1 MGILEK
7 VKQLLGLK
15 EIPRERVSV
24 EPVSVYV
31 PNVSSVQS
39 KFIDPRYPR
48 EFLLELEKLILT
60 NPDLAHAH
68 QIFLD
73 LAATDIDIFV
83 DTDEGREEVE
93 KLNESL
99 NLENLA
105 RLLLSQLIIN
115 GAISLEWIVKEDLTG
130 VEKAVRVPVSTVYFV
145 YDEEKDEFQPYQ
157 YVPPK
162 DPIKLNPATYKYYP
176 LLTLD
181 GSPYGIPPFIAAFSV
196 VETQQ
201 AIMENLKAFAE
212 KMGLIGFVDISV
224 PPPQRLPGETEIEY
238 QKRLKEY
245 LEENADLFKE
255 QIQKG
260 IALHYDTTK
269 VEYKEI
275 AGIATSREL
284 IDLVEQWMVS
294 ASKMQP
300 SLLGRTTGST
310 ETWATIAYEQFVRQ
324 LKNMQNL
331 CKEAIEYGLK
341 LHLTLAGAPFSE
353 LEVRFSPPPSLSPE
367 KEAQSRKLDADRI
380 VELAQAGLIT
390 SEEARKELGYD
401 PEEVED

>member
-7 VKQLLGLK
+7 VKELLGIK
-15 EIPRERVSV
+15 EVPKERVSV

-31 PNVSSVQS
+31 PKLSSLQS
-39 KFIDPRYPR
+39 RFIDPRYPR
-48 EFLLELEKLILT
+48 DFLPELEKLILT

-73 LAATDIDIFV
+73 LSATDLDIFV
-83 DTDEGREEVE
+83 DTEEGREEIE
-93 KLNESL
+93 RLNEKI
-99 NLENLA
+99 NFENLS

-115 GAISLEWIVKEDLTG
+115 GAISLEWIVKEDLSG
-130 VEKAVRVPVSTVYFV
+130 IEKAVRVPVSTIYFV
-145 YDEEKDEFQPYQ
+145 YDEETDEFQPYQ

-181 GSPYGIPPFIAAFSV
+181 GSPYGIPPFVAVFST
-196 VETQQ
+196 VEIQQ
-201 AIMENLKAFAE
+201 AVMDNLKAFAE
-212 KMGLIGFVDISV
+212 KMGLIGFVDISI

-245 LEENADLFKE
+245 LEENAELFKE

-260 IALHYDTTK
+260 IALHYDSTK

-275 AGIATSREL
+275 AGITTSREL

-331 CKEAIEYGLK
+331 CKEALEYGLK
-341 LHLTLAGAPFSE
+341 LHLLLAGVSFSE

-367 KEAQSRKLDADRI
+367 KDAQAKKLEADRI
-380 VELAQAGLIT
+380 VELIGANLLT
-390 SEEARKELGYD
+390 EEEARKELGYD
-401 PEEVED
+401 TNEVDD